1 MIIGG
6 VGRDVK
12 LLIGYLKGKV
22 CIAYR
27 GNGFQ
32 DFRSKKSKSGSSII
46 ISYPWPMKI
55 KVGHKSG
62 VVPMIRLSCR
72 ILLLVIKMLIIG
84 SAMICSRDLSYATVL

>member
-6 VGRDVK
+6 VGREVK

-22 CIAYR
+22 CMAYR

-46 ISYPWPMKI
+46 IAYPWPMKI

-62 VVPMIRLSCR
+62 DVPMIRLSK
-72 ILLLVIKMLIIG
+72 LS
-84 SAMICSRDLSYATVL
+84 SAVSA